1 VSDHIISASQ
11 QKLSARVFNI
21 ASIVAVLIPP
31 LLMLWIA
38 ASIFVYAS
46 LIHHPNPRI
55 ADYLRPAGYRFYGLV
70 GSLVAALNFTEQ
82 LSHLLGSN
90 LTMWLAVWG
99 LAILVIVPWGLRDI
113 IRAGHEPWQDMLLP
127 QARFS

>member
-1 VSDHIISASQ
+1 MSDHVISANQ
-11 QKLSARVFNI
+11 QKLSARIFNI

-55 ADYLRPAGYRFYGLV
+55 ADYLLPAGYRFYGLV

-82 LSHLLGSN
+82 LNHLLGSN
-90 LTMWLAVWG
+90 LTMWLTVWG